1 MFLSSVDSIFF
12 RSRAECFSNSK
23 LHALDRYW
31 SINNSHP
38 MHQQIHEII
47 ETILNTRGEKTI
59 KQSRLDLVR
68 NFERSLSIS
77 TPMGRLSANI
87 IYFISSFVM
96 PKVNPTKL

>member
-1 MFLSSVDSIFF
+1 MFLSSSDSVFF
-12 RSRAECFSNSK
+12 KSRAECFANSK

-38 MHQQIHEII
+38 MHMQMHEII
-47 ETILNTRGEKTI
+47 EKILNIRGEKTI

-87 IYFISSFVM
+87 ISFISCFVD
-96 PKVNPTKL
+96 PKVNQTSL

>member
-1 MFLSSVDSIFF
+1 MFLSPGDSIFF
-12 RSRAECFSNSK
+12 KNRAECFSNSK
-23 LHALDRYW
+23 LHALDQYW

-47 ETILNTRGEKTI
+47 ENILHKRGEKTI
-59 KQSRLDLVR
+59 RQSRLELVM

-87 IYFISSFVM
+87 ISFISRFAIS
-96 PKVNPTKL
+96 KV